1 MTYIAEPKLVN
12 VTNWNRR
19 LLKWTEEFFAFYWK
33 SYLLKCLLDSWKAK
47 IVVAAGIST
56 LISLLECQDV
66 LSSHL
71 KYYQLSSEVQVKF
84 LFWSGHFGP
93 DMEKIKQL
101 SECFKHRNTF
111 GNIGNAVKVLVGTQS
126 TRENL
131 RPWTKARLTGD
142 VFEVFGIIVVVG
154 ITRVKYFQFLEYKGY
169 YLTKNWFVRASL
181 GYLNE

>member
-1 MTYIAEPKLVN
+1 MDWRIFCILLKILSFKMFYLIHEKQ
-12 VTNWNRR
+12 R
-19 LLKWTEEFFAFYWK
+19 LLWRRVFQPWFLSWNAKT
-33 SYLLKCLLDSWKAK
+33 SYRVIWSTTSYPAK
-47 IVVAAGIST
+47 YK
-56 LISLLECQDV
+56 LI
-66 LSSHL
+66 
-71 KYYQLSSEVQVKF
+71 

-154 ITRVKYFQFLEYKGY
+154 ITRVIYFQFLEYEGY